1 MQSCGSAGKVSEE
14 ESFFYY
20 AGQGRKRQAGGTYE
34 DFQNLNFVP
43 IFSDELNFT
52 EEQRVLCEDN
62 LQCLFD
68 LAVTEET
75 TFAMETL
82 EQEKIAN
89 TTTKTLRK
97 SSTTSELINSYC

>member
-1 MQSCGSAGKVSEE
+1 M
-14 ESFFYY
+14 
-20 AGQGRKRQAGGTYE
+20 
-34 DFQNLNFVP
+34 
-43 IFSDELNFT
+43 
-52 EEQRVLCEDN
+52 LCENN

-68 LAVTEET
+68 LAVTQET

-97 SSTTSELINSYC
+97 PLAAASKHDYTP